1 MTDPHQLLDDYEQ
14 RTAALLERAEEA
26 KAQIASLT
34 GTATS
39 SDGAVTV
46 SVSAGGALLSL
57 SFGAKA
63 EDMPKERLAALVMST
78 AKRAQALAVGQ
89 IATIMAPVIGE
100 NSDAMRF
107 VQEQIPPIDV
117 PDDEVHEP
125 APQRQLVVNEEQQDA
140 AATQPAPPPR
150 PARRPVEDDDTDF
163 DQRSLFKKEG
173 GW

>member
-63 EDMPKERLAALVMST
+63 DDLPKDRLAAVVMST
-78 AKRAQALAVGQ
+78 AKRAQAQAVGQ
-89 IATIMAPVIGE
+89 IATIMAPVIGD

-107 VQEQIPPIDV
+107 VQEQIPTIDV
-117 PDDEVHEP
+117 PEDEAIEP
-125 APQRQLVVNEEQQDA
+125 APQRQFVLNDEQQDA

-163 DQRSLFKKEG
+163 DQRGILKKDS

>member
-1 MTDPHQLLDDYEQ
+1 MTDPRQLIEDYEQ

-26 KAQIASLT
+26 KSQITNLT
-34 GTATS
+34 GAATS

-57 SFGAKA
+57 SFGTKA
-63 EDMPKERLAALVMST
+63 DAMPKDRLAALVMAT
-78 AKRAQALAVGQ
+78 AKRAQAQAVGQ

-107 VQEQIPPIDV
+107 VESQIPRIDV
-117 PDDEVHEP
+117 PDELGDTP
-125 APQRQLVVNEEQQDA
+125 PQQFAVNEEQQDA
-140 AATQPAPPPR
+140 ASTQPPSAPR
-150 PARRPVEDDDTDF
+150 PVRRPAEDDDTDF
-163 DQRSLFKKEG
+163 DQRDLFKKEG

>member
-1 MTDPHQLLDDYEQ
+1 MTDPHQLIEDYEQ

-26 KAQIASLT
+26 KSQIAGLT
-34 GTATS
+34 GAATS

-63 EDMPKERLAALVMST
+63 DNMPKDRLAALVMTT
-78 AKRAQALAVGQ
+78 AKRAQAQAVGQ

-107 VQEQIPPIDV
+107 VQSQIPRIDV
-117 PDDEVHEP
+117 PDEP
-125 APQRQLVVNEEQQDA
+125 GDTPPQQFVVNEEQQDA
-140 AATQPAPPPR
+140 AATQPPVQR
-150 PARRPVEDDDTDF
+150 PAHRRVEDDDTDY
-163 DQRSLFKKEG
+163 DQRDLFKKEG

>member
-1 MTDPHQLLDDYEQ
+1 MTDPHQLVEDYEQ

-26 KAQIASLT
+26 KSQIANLT

-63 EDMPKERLAALVMST
+63 DDMPKDRLAALVMAT
-78 AKRAQALAVGQ
+78 AKRAQAQAVGQ
-89 IATIMAPVIGE
+89 IATIMAPVIGD

-107 VQEQIPPIDV
+107 VQSQIPRIDV
-117 PDDEVHEP
+117 PDEPDDTPP
-125 APQRQLVVNEEQQDA
+125 APRQFVVNEEQQEA
-140 AATQPAPPPR
+140 AQAAPPPR
-150 PARRPVEDDDTDF
+150 PVRRPAEDDDTDY
-163 DQRSLFKKEG
+163 DQRDLFKKEG

>member
-1 MTDPHQLLDDYEQ
+1 MTDPHQLISDYEQ

-26 KAQIASLT
+26 KSQIAGLT
-34 GTATS
+34 GSATS

-63 EDMPKERLAALVMST
+63 DDMPKERLAALVMST
-78 AKRAQALAVGQ
+78 AKRAQAQAVGQ
-89 IATIMAPVIGE
+89 IATIMAPVIGD

-107 VQEQIPPIDV
+107 VQSQIPKIDIPDE
-117 PDDEVHEP
+117 PDDTP
-125 APQRQLVVNEEQQDA
+125 PPPRQFVVNEEQQETA
-140 AATQPAPPPR
+140 QPAPPPR
-150 PARRPVEDDDTDF
+150 PARRPVEDDDTDY
-163 DQRSLFKKEG
+163 DQRDLFKKEG